1 MRNAKY
7 CVFWPSIRENH
18 NIFRCQQV
26 RIRFNLLVRVSD
38 SPDRNVSFLTAPNTA
53 NPYRPF
59 CSEVCRTADL
69 GSWASD
75 EYVIHGE
82 PGSAMNLSP
91 EEYEAAAEHTREV
104 AAKKERSRK

>member
-1 MRNAKY
+1 MKVKCPVCGKETEY
-7 CVFWPSIRENH
+7 
-18 NIFRCQQV
+18 
-26 RIRFNLLVRVSD
+26 
-38 SPDRNVSFLTAPNTA
+38 SPA

-59 CSEVCRTADL
+59 CSEVCRTADLCSEVCRTADL

>member
-1 MRNAKY
+1 MLQPENRDGPRPKVRS
-7 CVFWPSIRENH
+7 VFLRKTMKVKCPVCGKETEY
-18 NIFRCQQV
+18 
-26 RIRFNLLVRVSD
+26 
-38 SPDRNVSFLTAPNTA
+38 SPA

-75 EYVIHGE
+75 EYVIRGE

-104 AAKKERSRK
+104 AAKRERSRK

>member
-1 MRNAKY
+1 MRS
-7 CVFWPSIRENH
+7 VFLRTIMKVKCPVCGKETEY
-18 NIFRCQQV
+18 
-26 RIRFNLLVRVSD
+26 
-38 SPDRNVSFLTAPNTA
+38 SPA

-69 GSWASD
+69 
-75 EYVIHGE
+75 
-82 PGSAMNLSP
+82 P

>member
-1 MRNAKY
+1 MRS
-7 CVFWPSIRENH
+7 VFLRTIMKVKCPVCGKETEY
-18 NIFRCQQV
+18 
-26 RIRFNLLVRVSD
+26 
-38 SPDRNVSFLTAPNTA
+38 SPA

-75 EYVIHGE
+75 EYVIRGE